1 MNRLWQRGAE
11 YSEVIENIDI
21 GGPAMIRSA
30 AKNHRFVNVLVDV
43 ADYEVLL
50 TEMSE
55 NDGCTSYATRQKFA
69 QNAYSHTAAYDTAVS
84 TWMASQVGETP
95 RRFNF
100 GGTLVQSLR
109 YGENPHQS
117 AAFYKEGTARPGIAT
132 ATQHQGK
139 ELSYNNINDTDAA
152 FELISEFKSAGPVCA
167 IIKHANPCGVAIGDT
182 LKEAYTKA
190 FDCDRTSAFGGI
202 IALNKELDEENCVG
216 NDRNSNRSCDR
227 TSSDCSG
234 S

>member
-1 MNRLWQRGAE
+1 MGAHWC
-11 YSEVIENIDI
+11 
-21 GGPAMIRSA
+21 
-30 AKNHRFVNVLVDV
+30 K
-43 ADYEVLL
+43 
-50 TEMSE
+50 
-55 NDGCTSYATRQKFA
+55 
-69 QNAYSHTAAYDTAVS
+69 
-84 TWMASQVGETP
+84 
-95 RRFNF
+95 
-100 GGTLVQSLR
+100 SLR

-202 IALNKELDEENCVG
+202 IALNKELDEETAWEMTEILTEVVIAPAATVAAREVFKGKKNLRC
-216 NDRNSNRSCDR
+216 
-227 TSSDCSG
+227 
-234 S
+234 